1 MRQAKRTARSVE
13 RKAGPRG
20 LLALRFSLFAI
31 ASFGFAHLAWDLATD
46 GLAAEPVKDIT
57 HRTGWW
63 ALALLLATL
72 AVTPLRRLTG
82 WNPLIRVRRMLGLFA
97 FAYATIHLLIYFGL
111 DQAFSLAYIGEEIAE
126 RPYITVGFT
135 AWLLLLPLA
144 VTSTKGWI
152 RRLGRRWQALH
163 RLVYPAAALGVLHFY
178 WLVKADTREPL
189 LFAAI
194 LAILLGARVA
204 YRVARASGRPGRDP
218 RVRPVREAAAAD

>member
-1 MRQAKRTARSVE
+1 MRQAKRTATSVE

-63 ALALLLATL
+63 ALTLLLGTL
-72 AVTPLRRLTG
+72 AVTPLRWLTG
-82 WNPLIRVRRMLGLFA
+82 WNALVKVRRMLGLFA
-97 FAYATIHLLIYFGL
+97 FAYATVHLLIYFGL

-144 VTSTKGWI
+144 ITSTRGWI
-152 RRLGRRWQALH
+152 RRLGKRWQLLH

-189 LFAAI
+189 LFAGV
-194 LAILLGARVA
+194 LALLLAARVA
-204 YRVARASGRPGRDP
+204 HRRSLARSRRTGRAPE
-218 RVRPVREAAAAD
+218 PVREAAGAD